1 MALRSH
7 SLLLLS
13 LLLGGCLLSGPAAP
27 PLAEKGESTRQKAA
41 QLFRECR
48 TGLALTEYRKVL
60 YLAELR
66 DDRPAIAA
74 ALLNVGIIQLIRG
87 ELAEAAH
94 ALRSAQHFFHV
105 LDDLPGEQQAT
116 THLATLQI
124 RQGAFAE
131 GLQLLQPVWV
141 ALGGEEGTPSP
152 ARVRVLNGLAI
163 AHKESGRLEEAKQ
176 WLLRAEQEAAALG
189 NPHDLATVR
198 MNHARLLLQQGALSS
213 AQQQATTA
221 LELDRSTEHLLGIGA
236 DLLLLGLI
244 AERQGQTAQA
254 QAHWRQA
261 GSIWDY
267 CGLDRQRIFGA
278 NGIQDPSPKAE

>member
-1 MALRSH
+1 MAMRSRITV
-7 SLLLLS
+7 LLP
-13 LLLGGCLLSGPAAP
+13 LLLGGCLLSAPPSP

-66 DDRPAIAA
+66 DDRPAMAT

-87 ELAEAAH
+87 ELVEAEQ
-94 ALRSAQHFFHV
+94 ALRTAQPFFHA
-105 LDDLPGEQQAT
+105 LDDLPGEQQVT
-116 THLATLQI
+116 IHLATLRI

-131 GLQLLQPVWV
+131 GLQMLQPLWEQ
-141 ALGGEEGTPSP
+141 LGGEEGAPSG

-163 AHKESGRLEEAKQ
+163 AHKESGRFAEAGQ
-176 WLLRAEQEAAALG
+176 WLLRAEREAVAVG
-189 NPHDLATVR
+189 NQNDLATVR
-198 MNHARLLLQQGALSS
+198 MNHARLLLQQGAL
-213 AQQQATTA
+213 AGAHQQATEA
-221 LELDRSTEHLLGIGA
+221 LALDRATEHLLGIGA

-244 AERQGQTAQA
+244 AERQGETAQA

-267 CGLDRQRIFGA
+267 CGLDRQRIFGG
-278 NGIQDPSPKAE
+278 NGIRDPKDK